1 MAKEEVSVALSH
13 FIMFSVKSP
22 LGSPRECGKFEADVA
37 GMRGSGQHRLD
48 LNTMLVADAYFS
60 ILLPGR
66 GSREGQRLDSHTVY

>member
-37 GMRGSGQHRLD
+37 GMRGSG
-48 LNTMLVADAYFS
+48 
-60 ILLPGR
+60 
-66 GSREGQRLDSHTVY
+66 